1 MKKSGLGIFFAVLTV
16 FFSLSFVSA
25 ETAAEA
31 AARNTATWLTS
42 TFAEIGATPTMLSA
56 ILLGIL
62 LYIVIYSIVIQM
74 KLFGGKTAPGR
85 LVSGTIALI
94 ITILAFVAMP
104 ANFIESIVLQ
114 YGAAGAAIL
123 AVIPLLI
130 LLYFSLWVTESLFIA
145 RIVWVFY
152 TVYYIALFIY
162 QLATVATAPDR
173 TLWIEY
179 LPYGAA
185 ILAGFIIFLCMK
197 GLRGFIFKGELDALE
212 EKGDFVAKRGKV
224 LHKLQ
229 REELEGSYGSK

>member
-42 TFAEIGATPTMLSA
+42 TFAEIGATPTMLSTILLA
-56 ILLGIL
+56 ILLWIV
-62 LYIVIYSIVIQM
+62 LYSMIVQM
-74 KLFGGKTAPGR
+74 KLFGGKTATGR
-85 LVSGTIALI
+85 IVSTVVAAIV
-94 ITILAFVAMP
+94 TILAFVAMP

-152 TVYYIALFIY
+152 IVYYIALFTY
-162 QLATVATAPDR
+162 KFATMPSGTPWV
-173 TLWIEY
+173 EY
-179 LPYGAA
+179 LPYIAA
-185 ILAGFIIFLCMK
+185 IVAGIIIFFFMR